1 MSGALLDPVW
11 SNNTNLLKIVSL
23 LRLKCPDYLIL
34 RFQNP
39 VYCWPGGAC
48 WAAGQCGAE
57 RPVMCGAGLPVRCWC
72 GAVVDGVTVQGRALG
87 LCSPGAAAVHAGL
100 SRGGCSRGGIDLG
113 IGSGEYFDHTGRTVV
128 IINLV
133 TVLMERTS
141 LMEWTSSVTS
151 MTISIATRQNA
162 SKSWRQRMPG

>member
-1 MSGALLDPVW
+1 
-11 SNNTNLLKIVSL
+11 
-23 LRLKCPDYLIL
+23 
-34 RFQNP
+34 
-39 VYCWPGGAC
+39 
-48 WAAGQCGAE
+48 
-57 RPVMCGAGLPVRCWC
+57 MCGVGVLCWC
-72 GAVVDGVTVQGRALG
+72 RGQAELGAWVVLTGRCGYLHWVSGVGCQQGG
-87 LCSPGAAAVHAGL
+87 V
-100 SRGGCSRGGIDLG
+100 DLE
-113 IGSGEYFDHTGRTVV
+113 IGSDGYFDHTGRMVV